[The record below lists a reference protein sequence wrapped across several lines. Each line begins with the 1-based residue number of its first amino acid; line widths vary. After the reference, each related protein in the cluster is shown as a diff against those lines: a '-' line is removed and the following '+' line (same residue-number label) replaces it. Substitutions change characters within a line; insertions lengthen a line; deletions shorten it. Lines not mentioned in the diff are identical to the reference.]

1 MKIGIIGLGFLGQEV
16 YQDLRLDH
24 TLMGTVKSFS
34 SYLKLKWKG
43 FRVFRMNSQNPE
55 KLLNYFKDQEVII
68 ICIAAKNENYESVY
82 LNLAQ
87 TLEHLSSRLTSLKQL
102 IVISSTSV
110 YEESNG
116 SIIDENSPLNLK
128 DHNPHLL
135 VETENYYLRLKNKC
149 KVVIFRLGE
158 IYGKKRNFKEKLTQL
173 QEREVPGDGL
183 KKVNASHILDIVM
196 AIRWA
201 IEHKKEGIFN
211 LVASEHPTRKQL
223 YEKISN
229 KYGLKLP
236 LFNPNLYSYHGKN
249 KEVSNEKIKKE
260 GFKLKFPQIEI

>member
-1 MKIGIIGLGFLGQEV
+1 
-16 YQDLRLDH
+16 
-24 TLMGTVKSFS
+24 
-34 SYLKLKWKG
+34 
-43 FRVFRMNSQNPE
+43 MNSQNPE
-55 KLLNYFKDQEVII
+55 KLLNYFKDQEVIV